1 MSDGNTS
8 TAAQYWEPVWRS
20 GRRYRTID
28 DQEAAVLRRQVGQG
42 AGRPAL
48 DIGCG
53 LGELAA
59 RVHRLG
65 YRVTAVDCAPT
76 AVAGA
81 RLRHPELDVR
91 QLDFSAGD
99 PAGLLPHHAYA
110 LITCRLVFRWMP
122 DKPAFLARVR
132 ALLAPGGVFWVGT
145 SIHDPSHGE
154 PHPWQLTPGE
164 TELLTADWS
173 RVDTEDLDGYHCL
186 ALRP

>member
-1 MSDGNTS
+1 MTDG
-8 TAAQYWEPVWRS
+8 TASMPADHWEPVWQS

-28 DQEAAVLRRQVGQG
+28 DHEARTLRRQAGPG

-53 LGELAA
+53 PGELAA

-76 AVAGA
+76 AVAAA
-81 RLRHPELDVR
+81 RRRHPELDVR
-91 QLDFSAGD
+91 ELDFTTHDLSGLPD
-99 PAGLLPHHAYA
+99 PAYA
-110 LITCRLVFRWMP
+110 LITCRLVFRWIP

-145 SIHDPSHGE
+145 SINDPSRGA
-154 PHPWQLTPGE
+154 PHPWELTPADA
-164 TELLTADWS
+164 ELLTADWS
-173 RVDTEDLDGYHCL
+173 RVDTEDLNGYQCL

>member
-1 MSDGNTS
+1 MTDG
-8 TAAQYWEPVWRS
+8 TASEAAEYWEPVWQS

-28 DQEAAVLRRQVGQG
+28 DREAEALRRQTGPG
-42 AGRPAL
+42 RGRPAL

-59 RVHRLG
+59 RLHRLG

-81 RLRHPELDVR
+81 RRRHPELDVR
-91 QLDFSAGD
+91 ELDFTAGD
-99 PAGLLPHHAYA
+99 LTGLPEPAYA
-110 LITCRLVFRWMP
+110 LITCRLVFRWIP
-122 DKPAFLARVR
+122 DKAAFLSRVR

-145 SIHDPSHGE
+145 SIHDPSRGE
-154 PHPWQLTPGE
+154 PHPWELTPADA
-164 TELLTADWS
+164 ELLTADWS
-173 RVDTEDLDGYHCL
+173 RVDTEDLNGYQCL